1 MLKVGDIVLV
11 KVTGITEY
19 GFFIEIGEYSGLC
32 HISEVSND
40 FVDDISKFVS
50 IDEDI
55 YVLILEI
62 NESTKHLKVSIKD
75 IYYINYDDCRR
86 IKETRKGFLPL
97 KEMLPIW
104 IEEKLQEY
112 NINEK

>member
-1 MLKVGDIVLV
+1 MLNVGDIILV

-19 GFFIEIGEYSGLC
+19 GFFIELGEYKGLC

-40 FVDDISKFVS
+40 FVDDIKKFVS

-62 NESTKHLKVSIKD
+62 NGNTKHLRVSIKD
-75 IYYINYDDCRR
+75 IYYINYDDSRR

-112 NINEK
+112 NINDK